1 MSKLDTELLGQ
12 AIEKILAYAQGKTVD
27 GEKVGLSAPPFALRP
42 PAGGVR
48 ARARAPASRRAH
60 SPARSACALTASLS
74 GPQPVP
80 LCPLP
85 SSTVAQG
92 KVRNFTETIEL
103 QVSLRNYD
111 PQKDKR
117 FNGTFRLPNVPRPNL
132 KICMLGSEDHN
143 KKFLGLK
150 NDGDKA
156 AGRAPDANLDAMGVD
171 DLKKLNK
178 NKKLVRKLAKKYDV
192 FLSSGSLIKQIPR
205 LLGPGLNRA
214 GKFPALVGPN
224 DDLAD
229 KVDEARATVKFQ
241 MKKVLCLSAA
251 VANVK
256 MSKEEIAKN
265 AALSINFLVS
275 LLKKNWQN
283 IGGLYVKSTMGPAQQ
298 VYY

>member
-1 MSKLDTELLGQ
+1 MRSSSCLPARAE
-12 AIEKILAYAQGKTVD
+12 AVEKILAFSQGKEVD
-27 GEKVGLSAPPFALRP
+27 GAK
-42 PAGGVR
+42 
-48 ARARAPASRRAH
+48 
-60 SPARSACALTASLS
+60 
-74 GPQPVP
+74 
-80 LCPLP
+80 
-85 SSTVAQG
+85 G
-92 KVRNFTETIEL
+92 KVRGFTETVEL

-117 FNGTFRLPNVPRPNL
+117 FNGTFRLPVVPRPAL
-132 KICMLGSEDHN
+132 KVCMLGSEDHN
-143 KKFLGLK
+143 KKATGLK
-150 NDGDKA
+150 EQGDKST
-156 AGRAPDANLDAMGVD
+156 GRAPDPNLDAMGVD

-224 DDLAD
+224 DDIAD
-229 KVDEARATVKFQ
+229 KIDESRATVKFQ

-256 MSKEEIAKN
+256 MSKEEIMKN
-265 AALSINFLVS
+265 CALSINFLVS

-283 IGGLYVKSTMGPAQQ
+283 VGGLYVKSTMGPAQQ
-298 VYY
+298 VYF

>member
-12 AIEKILAYAQGKTVD
+12 AVDKILAYSHGKTVD
-27 GEKVGLSAPPFALRP
+27 NV
-42 PAGGVR
+42 
-48 ARARAPASRRAH
+48 
-60 SPARSACALTASLS
+60 
-74 GPQPVP
+74 
-80 LCPLP
+80 
-85 SSTVAQG
+85 QG
-92 KVRNFTETIEL
+92 KVRNFTETVEL

-117 FNGTFRLPNVPRPNL
+117 FNGTFRLPAIPRPAL
-132 KICMLGSEDHN
+132 KVCLLGSEDHN
-143 KKFLGLK
+143 KKFLALK
-150 NDGDKA
+150 DTGDKIS
-156 AGRAPDANLDAMGVD
+156 GRPADPNIAAMGVD

-178 NKKLVRKLAKKYDV
+178 NKKQVRKLAKSFDV

-256 MSKEEIAKN
+256 MSREEIMKN
-265 AALSINFLVS
+265 SALSINFLVS
-275 LLKKNWQN
+275 LLKKQWQN
-283 IGGLYVKSTMGPAQQ
+283 VGGLYLKSTMGPAHQI
-298 VYY
+298 YF